1 MVLSEAGKPTIEA
14 VLAEASAVKL
24 KELAK
29 NYYVKGYS
37 KMNKPA
43 LVQAVSAALR
53 EPGRM
58 EELLYIIDQP
68 AFLLFKRAAKRREPV
83 KVKKALPEQCGL
95 LEDLGYLVCDASQE
109 DLIVTVPTE
118 ISEVFHQLERE
129 GFTERKVRYDLL
141 DSYAMAAVHLYGAIS
156 QPDCGHLQPAEQP
169 AHHGRG
175 AVPGVAPPCRR
186 RRTLLLLGGVYRLR
200 RVRGE

>member
-14 VLAEASAVKL
+14 VLAEASAAKL

-68 AFLLFKRAAKRREPV
+68 AFLLFRRAAKSRARPFCCAATWTLCPFRRSP
-83 KVKKALPEQCGL
+83 AWTSPLRCPAGC
-95 LEDLGYLVCDASQE
+95 
-109 DLIVTVPTE
+109 T
-118 ISEVFHQLERE
+118 
-129 GFTERKVRYDLL
+129 
-141 DSYAMAAVHLYGAIS
+141 AAATTCTR
-156 QPDCGHLQPAEQP
+156 P
-169 AHHGRG
+169 
-175 AVPGVAPPCRR
+175 
-186 RRTLLLLGGVYRLR
+186 
-200 RVRGE
+200 

>member
-1 MVLSEAGKPTIEA
+1 MKRGKPTIEA

-24 KELAK
+24 KGLAK

-68 AFLLFKRAAKRREPV
+68 AFLLFRRAAKSREPV
-83 KVKKALPEQCGL
+83 KVKKG
-95 LEDLGYLVCDASQE
+95 
-109 DLIVTVPTE
+109 
-118 ISEVFHQLERE
+118 
-129 GFTERKVRYDLL
+129 
-141 DSYAMAAVHLYGAIS
+141 
-156 QPDCGHLQPAEQP
+156 PA
-169 AHHGRG
+169 
-175 AVPGVAPPCRR
+175 
-186 RRTLLLLGGVYRLR
+186 
-200 RVRGE
+200 

>member
-1 MVLSEAGKPTIEA
+1 MEFVLHFLGKCATLNGIEHGSADRYMKNRIGIHRESSIECGVQIRESNMVLSKVEKPAIEA
-14 VLAEASAVKL
+14 VLAEASAAKL

-68 AFLLFKRAAKRREPV
+68 AFLLFRRAARSREPV
-83 KVKKALPEQCGL
+83 KVKKALPEQCSL
-95 LEDLGYLVCDASQE
+95 LEIG
-109 DLIVTVPTE
+109 
-118 ISEVFHQLERE
+118 R
-129 GFTERKVRYDLL
+129 
-141 DSYAMAAVHLYGAIS
+141 
-156 QPDCGHLQPAEQP
+156 
-169 AHHGRG
+169 AH
-175 AVPGVAPPCRR
+175 V
-186 RRTLLLLGGVYRLR
+186 
-200 RVRGE
+200 

>member
-1 MVLSEAGKPTIEA
+1 MVLSKVEKPAIEA
-14 VLAEASAVKL
+14 VLAEASAAKL

-68 AFLLFKRAAKRREPV
+68 AFLLF
-83 KVKKALPEQCGL
+83 Q
-95 LEDLGYLVCDASQE
+95 
-109 DLIVTVPTE
+109 
-118 ISEVFHQLERE
+118 VF
-129 GFTERKVRYDLL
+129 
-141 DSYAMAAVHLYGAIS
+141 
-156 QPDCGHLQPAEQP
+156 GHKQRLF
-169 AHHGRG
+169 GRG
-175 AVPGVAPPCRR
+175 FQTTVNHFCKR
-186 RRTLLLLGGVYRLR
+186 LLLRGITTR
-200 RVRGE
+200 RQ